1 MANSDYSVTATSA
14 PFCPNAQIVNAV
26 GPLTTVFDIENLR
39 STGVDEILAGEAAM
53 INDEIVKVVSIS
65 STELVVARGCA
76 DTIPQ
81 AHAAGSRIWFF
92 NDSIGYDGRE
102 YAGSETVG
110 VKILPKTASS
120 QVPIEYSP
128 PSALTFN
135 FRFARPY
142 APGLV
147 EVNGDPFTE
156 VKTINPTND
165 TLSLTW
171 AHRDRV
177 TQFDQLIDHLATS
190 IGPEAGTTYTVKA
203 HRSSDNSVVR
213 TTTGI
218 TGASWTYPLATARSD
233 FGITVGAVGAPVV
246 LTDGYL
252 TLEAVRDGYT
262 SWQKYRIDFKV
273 SNAAV

>member
-1 MANSDYSVTATSA
+1 MANSDYTTTATSA
-14 PFCPNAQIVNAV
+14 PFCPNAQLAAGI
-26 GPLTTVFDIENLR
+26 GPLETTLAIENLR
-39 STGVDEILAGEAAM
+39 LTGVDEILAGEAAM
-53 INDEIVKVVSIS
+53 INDEIVKLVSIS

-81 AHAAGSRIWFF
+81 THAAASRIWFF
-92 NDSIGYDGRE
+92 NDSTGYDGRE

-128 PSALTFN
+128 PESLTFN

-147 EVNGDPFTE
+147 QINGDPFTE
-156 VKTINPTND
+156 VKTVSPTND

-190 IGPEAGTTYTVKA
+190 IGPEVGTTYTVKA
-203 HRSSDNSVVR
+203 HKASDNSVVR

-218 TGASWTYPLATARSD
+218 TGASWTYLLATARSD
-233 FGITVGAVGAPVV
+233 FGITAGAVGAPVV

-273 SNAAV
+273 SDAAA

>member
-14 PFCPNAQIVNAV
+14 PFCPNAQLDGAASA
-26 GPLTTVFDIENLR
+26 LQTVIPINNIR
-39 STGVDEILAGEAAM
+39 AAGADEVLAGEAAM
-53 INDEIVKVVSIS
+53 INGEIIKIVSFTA
-65 STELVVARGCA
+65 TEMIVARGCA

-81 AHAAGSRIWFF
+81 PHASGSRVWFF
-92 NDSIGYDGRE
+92 NDGFGNDGRE

-110 VKILPKTASS
+110 VKILPKTASQ
-120 QVPIEYSP
+120 QVPMANSP
-128 PSALTFN
+128 PNALTFN

-147 EVNGDPFTE
+147 TVNGDPFTS
-156 VKTINPTND
+156 VKTIDPTDN
-165 TLSLTW
+165 TLTLAW

-177 TQFDQLIDHLATS
+177 SQFDQLIDHAATS

-203 HRSSDNSVVR
+203 HKASDNSVVR

-218 TGASWTYPLATARSD
+218 AGASWTYPLATARSD
-233 FGITVGAVGAPVV
+233 FGITAGAPGDPEV

-273 SNAAV
+273 SNEA